1 MEQIDNNKMWASL
14 YNFKPTDEQRQT
26 VLEITNR
33 GGNPTFMMF
42 HMMLENAIRE
52 QGLEFKNDEIVTIE
66 SEFKPKFSLGN
77 WITDGNFV
85 YHVEAI
91 DIYNNMY
98 TLITKEGKKD
108 YFVFSWIDK
117 NFRLCTD
124 EDAPKIVCSSN
135 QKYNIND
142 TIKYNGI
149 KYLIT
154 GLSDFG
160 YYVRALSNDE
170 DAVTHIGFNAPVEFV
185 ERNGIPYDTLRAMLD
200 EALSKETAESWNERL
215 NKSEWEKEIE
225 AFHHLAKHAQMEL
238 DLKEI
243 SKTLLRIARE
253 QIIKEIDVEALV
265 DKYDNNYSDSLMRDW
280 MCDTFRDGVEWTI
293 KKIQEGYES
302 KD

>member
-1 MEQIDNNKMWASL
+1 MGQIDNDKMWASL

-26 VLEITNR
+26 VIEVLNR
-33 GGNPTFMMF
+33 GGNPACMVI
-42 HMMLENAIRE
+42 HMMLENAIKE
-52 QGLEFKNDEIVTIE
+52 QGLEFKDGNVASIE
-66 SEFKPKFSLGN
+66 PEFKPKFSLGN
-77 WITDGNFV
+77 WITDGDSV
-85 YHVEAI
+85 YQVDGI
-91 DIYNNMY
+91 DMYYNKY

-108 YFVFSWIDK
+108 DFVFSWIDK
-117 NFRLCTD
+117 NFHLCTQ
-124 EDAPKIVCSSN
+124 EEAPQIQCLSL
-135 QKYNIND
+135 KYKIND

-149 KYLIT
+149 NYLIT

-160 YYVRALSNDE
+160 YYVRALFNDE
-170 DAVTHIGFNAPVEFV
+170 DAVTHIGFNAPIELVE
-185 ERNGIPYDTLRAMLD
+185 ENGVPYDKLRAMLD

-293 KKIQEGYES
+293 KKIQEG
-302 KD
+302 